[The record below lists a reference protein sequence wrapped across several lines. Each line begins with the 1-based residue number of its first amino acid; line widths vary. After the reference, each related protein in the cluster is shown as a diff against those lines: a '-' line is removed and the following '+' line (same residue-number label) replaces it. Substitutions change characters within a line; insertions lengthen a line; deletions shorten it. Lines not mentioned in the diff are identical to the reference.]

1 MSEPFWL
8 GGIYI
13 KHEGGYE
20 IILKSLK
27 HYKKRLKTLGQSPEL
42 QNSAAM
48 FASVLNQEARKTIPI
63 IDDTIEKIYNVL
75 RNVKESDS
83 LYNDVQFLEKA
94 LSCYQSDIQKA
105 QDTGNEYFVKLV
117 GNMKAASNDLEPINT
132 AKRIIK
138 NTCI

>member
-1 MSEPFWL
+1 MSESFWL
-8 GGIYI
+8 GGTYI

-20 IILKSLK
+20 IILKSLN

-63 IDDTIEKIYNVL
+63 IDDMIEKIHDIL
-75 RNVKESDS
+75 RGVKEYDS
-83 LYNDVQFLEKA
+83 LYNDVKFLEKA
-94 LSCYQSDIQKA
+94 LSCYKSDIQKA

-117 GNMKAASNDLEPINT
+117 GDMKAASNDIEPINT
-132 AKRIIK
+132 AKCKI